1 MALTLKAT
9 DAYIASARLDFL
21 YSKSPVKEWKGLP
34 YFGKASSDSSGGY
47 SGYGKVAYSFRQPKK
62 GGHWTTAAK
71 IIAAIGSNPGSSPA
85 ELRNIV
91 GIKDG
96 FCVSLFGSLRLWMLV
111 KSIKGKYYLTN
122 TGVQYASKMLYS
134 SYRNVQYYDFVT
146 EQLVDRKVVGTDNAG
161 NVLAEAEAI
170 KFSEQV
176 AKTSAKNKAAVD
188 ILSQT
193 VNQEFSEFGKRR
205 IIDARYQDYLIKM
218 LTEINENY
226 KKCIAENEAKINE
239 IRAARA
245 DKLYDTV
252 RIEIPAGLT
261 NEEVKDIL
269 DKAYI
274 RYITA

>member
-1 MALTLKAT
+1 MAQISKIT
-9 DAYIASARLDFL
+9 DCYIASARLDFL
-21 YSKSPVKEWKGLP
+21 YSKSPIKEWKDLP
-34 YFGKASSDSSGGY
+34 YYGKATSDSAGGY

-62 GGHWTTAAK
+62 GGHWTDAAK

-96 FCVSLFGSLRLWMLV
+96 FCVSLFDSLRLWMLA

-122 TGVQYASKMLYS
+122 TGVQYAAKMLYS
-134 SYRNVQYYDFVT
+134 NYRNVKYYDFVT
-146 EQLVDRKVVGTDNAG
+146 EQLVDRKVIGTDNAG
-161 NVLAEAEAI
+161 NVLADAEAI
-170 KFSEQV
+170 KFAEEA
-176 AKTSAKNKAAVD
+176 AKTSAKQLSCAVKP
-188 ILSQT
+188 
-193 VNQEFSEFGKRR
+193 EFSEFGKRR

-218 LTEINENY
+218 LSEINENY

>member
-1 MALTLKAT
+1 MALALKAT
-9 DAYIASARLDFL
+9 DCYIANARLDFL
-21 YSKSPVKEWKGLP
+21 YSKSPIKEWKDLP
-34 YFGKASSDSSGGY
+34 YYGKATTDSAGGY

-62 GGHWTTAAK
+62 GGHWTAAAK
-71 IIAAIGSNPGSSPA
+71 IIAAIGKNPGSSPA

-96 FCVSLFGSLRLWMLV
+96 FCVSLFDSLRLWMLA

-134 SYRNVQYYDFVT
+134 NYRNVQYYDFVT

-170 KFSEQV
+170 KFADEV
-176 AKTSAKNKAAVD
+176 AKASAKKLSCAVKP
-188 ILSQT
+188 
-193 VNQEFSEFGKRR
+193 EYSEFGKRR
-205 IIDARYQDYLIKM
+205 LIDARCQDYLIKM
-218 LTEINENY
+218 LTEINDNY
-226 KKCIAENEAKINE
+226 KKCIADNEAKINE

-261 NEEVKDIL
+261 NEEVKDVL

-274 RYITA
+274 RYVTE